1 MPRPPTDP
9 PASDGARAALLA
21 AAEAEVAEGGSAAVS
36 LRAIARRA
44 GVSHAA
50 PAYHFGDKAGVLTA
64 LATEGFR
71 RLTAAMRDAIA
82 DSDAPT
88 PAREVQAAGMGYLR
102 FALDNPALFDVMW
115 RPSSLHRDDP
125 DLRARG
131 DDAYAILVDAI
142 AAAQARGWG
151 DGRDADLLAVLMW
164 SWIHG
169 MATLLRDGPLAEQ
182 GDAQTADTP
191 SAEELARAVGRIL
204 IDALAAPP
212 TG

>member
-1 MPRPPTDP
+1 MGRPSADVT
-9 PASDGARAALLA
+9 DGAHAVLLA
-21 AAEAEVAEGGSAAVS
+21 AAEAEVAQRGSAAVS

-64 LATEGFR
+64 LAVEGFR
-71 RLTAAMRDAIA
+71 RLTAAMQTAIETWE
-82 DSDAPT
+82 SST

-125 DLRARG
+125 GLREHG
-131 DDAYAILVDAI
+131 DRAFNVLGDAI
-142 AAAQARGWG
+142 TAAQARGWG
-151 DGRDADLLAVLMW
+151 RGHDAQLLAVLMW

-169 MATLLRDGPLAEQ
+169 MAVLLRDGPLGENL
-182 GDAQTADTP
+182 DAT
-191 SAEELARAVGRIL
+191 SAEDLARAVGSIL
-204 IDALAAPP
+204 IDALHPP
-212 TG
+212 TPTDEGGDHG